1 MNKAGQKKSFAQT
14 YPEYVKL
21 WHPSKNGLVALSDLA
36 PGSERVSWW
45 VCDNGHE
52 YQRKPVHQARA
63 SGKCPSCK
71 GFAFKYPHLALLWH
85 PTKNHQKVLSDI
97 FRGSQR
103 KAWWICV
110 NNHEYERTPYDQVK
124 FSGHCPVCVGRKIGE
139 DNHLGVEFPDVA
151 KQWNFSRNGALLPD
165 HVRPQW
171 NKTVWWSCDFGHEY
185 QMIIYQKTAGAGC
198 PFCLGK
204 RASPE
209 DNLSVRFRELPRSG
223 TMTGTETFCRQMF
236 GMGQRGEF
244 GGNVP
249 WGIHGRCRLII
260 ERPDVIVRIASHKPL
275 GWRYSSIAS

>member
-45 VCDNGHE
+45 VSDNGHE

-165 HVRPQW
+165 HVRPQS

-209 DNLSVRFRELPRSG
+209 DNLSVRFPGIAKEWDYDRNGDLLPTDVRHGAERRVWWKCSLGHSWKVSVNNRTSG
-223 TMTGTETFCRQMF
+223 RNCPHCKPQTS
-236 GMGQRGEF
+236 
-244 GGNVP
+244 
-249 WGIHGRCRLII
+249 RLEIFF
-260 ERPDVIVRIASHKPL
+260 
-275 GWRYSSIAS
+275 YSS